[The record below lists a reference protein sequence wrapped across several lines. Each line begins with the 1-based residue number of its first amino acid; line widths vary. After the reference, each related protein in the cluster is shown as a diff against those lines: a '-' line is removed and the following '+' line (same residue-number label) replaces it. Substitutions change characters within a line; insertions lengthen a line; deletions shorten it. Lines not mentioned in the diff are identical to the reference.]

1 MNLEEQLM
9 AYKKAVQTKA
19 REEKI
24 QETVSKSKEA
34 FFAAERQGMLSYHE
48 FLWAQLKVIQKRWWL
63 LQLFVLLLLWAVLV
77 SGQEDAYIQR
87 SMGVT
92 ASLFVILIIPEL
104 WKNRSCRSMEIE
116 AVSYY
121 SLRQIYAA
129 RMLLFGIADI
139 FLLSVFCGIAS
150 AGLHYD
156 LTELIVQFLFPLS
169 VTACICFGT
178 LCSKR
183 CFSETSAIALCIV
196 WSVVWLFIILNESVY
211 AKVTFPIWLCLLVF
225 VSVCLATII
234 YRMLKC
240 CNNDLEVLFDGSE
253 V

>member
-1 MNLEEQLM
+1 MNLEEQLTT
-9 AYKKAVQTKA
+9 YKKMTRAVPQ
-19 REEKI
+19 EEKI

-48 FLWAQLKVIQKRWWL
+48 FLWAQLKVIQKRWWV
-63 LQLFVLLLLWAVLV
+63 LQLFVLLALWAVLV

-129 RMLLFGIADI
+129 RMLLFGFADI
-139 FLLSVFCGIAS
+139 FLLTVFCGTAS
-150 AGLHYD
+150 VGLQYD

-178 LCSKR
+178 LCSKH

-196 WSVVWLFIILNESVY
+196 WSAVWLFIILNESVY
-211 AKVTFPIWLCLLVF
+211 AKVTFPIWLCLLGF
-225 VSVCLATII
+225 ASACLAIII

-240 CNNDLEVLFDGSE
+240 CNNELEVLFDGSE